1 MPQEKHGTA
10 CMDNTHLLGL
20 VPLWCVELLGCGFFG
35 CEIGAFFVTLW
46 AKT

>member
-1 MPQEKHGTA
+1 MPQVKKRQFA
-10 CMDNTHLLGL
+10 RLGAIM
-20 VPLWCVELLGCGFFG
+20 VCRIAWMWFFG

>member
-1 MPQEKHGTA
+1 MPQVKNA
-10 CMDNTHLLGL
+10 NLPGL
-20 VPLWCVELLGCGFFG
+20 VPLWCVELRGCGFFG